1 MMLTV
6 LVAVTCLL
14 LNAPTLLI
22 LIVGVLIL
30 TVMMLL
36 STAVRI
42 FEAYIIISYHMSLI
56 VDSTRIWNSNTF
68 PGMVRLQRG
77 AYSNEGRVEV
87 YCNGQWGTICSTGF
101 DYTDADT
108 ICKQLGYDG
117 HYSITYTSL

>member
-1 MMLTV
+1 
-6 LVAVTCLL
+6 
-14 LNAPTLLI
+14 
-22 LIVGVLIL
+22 
-30 TVMMLL
+30 MMLL

-42 FEAYIIISYHMSLI
+42 FEAYIIISYYMSLI

-101 DYTDADT
+101 GYTDADT

-117 HYSITYTSL
+117 HYSITYTSQ

>member
-22 LIVGVLIL
+22 LIVAVSIV
-30 TVMMLL
+30 TDMMLL

-68 PGMVRLQRG
+68 PGMVHLQRG

-101 DYTDADT
+101 DYTDANT
-108 ICKQLGYDG
+108 IFKQLGYDG